1 LISPPQAFVAALRA
15 SNCENALKNRPV
27 FDTTDP
33 ALAACEMELCDI
45 FEGRFWASVDDG
57 AKEHCIYLFADFL
70 YRNWTTHALVLDCF
84 QQELKT
90 LPPVLQFALLQA
102 LSYARSRLQQEAVVW
117 VARYAC
123 KVASDKEAEAM
134 AEEKEETDAAVAA
147 ANASAGKEKG
157 KGKGNGKA
165 TPASPTAAAATV
177 PSLPSPTTTTTTSA
191 ASAAGALNLQSLAA
205 AVDATEQ
212 LSAGARAR
220 LSGLAFECLHTVKS
234 RYLELQEHHR
244 WQHPGPEARAL
255 ASLAALIAELEAAGD
270 TARNLAQVGV
280 HNTPITGSTI
290 SHSLYVFC
298 L

>member
-1 LISPPQAFVAALRA
+1 MISPLQAFVAALRA
-15 SNCENALKNRPV
+15 SNCETALKTRPV

-123 KVASDKEAEAM
+123 KVALDKEAEAM
-134 AEEKEETDAAVAA
+134 MAEEKDDTDAAVAA
-147 ANASAGKEKG
+147 AAAAASASAGKDKDKE

-165 TPASPTAAAATV
+165 TPASPTAAAATA
-177 PSLPSPTTTTTTSA
+177 PSLPSPTTTTTSSA
-191 ASAAGALNLQSLAA
+191 ASAASVAGALNLQSLAA

-244 WQHPGPEARAL
+244 WQHPAPEARAL

-280 HNTPITGSTI
+280 KENA
-290 SHSLYVFC
+290 C
-298 L
+298 A